1 MWVFGAV
8 WQTYIGSGMMRPGE
22 ALTLGPV
29 HAAHCHKPRP
39 SENIMQEQKMWLRIF
54 LTLTLVFST
63 AAGIAQERERGVIPN
78 TVYVGADGKFEADP
92 DTVLVT
98 FNISAQ
104 NDTLQAAND
113 RAKQA
118 AEQVRDLLRK
128 NGLDPKLAQIGQF
141 VVSPVYDYKN
151 PKRKLVGYR
160 VNSSIS
166 IKFKDFAKVGPLT
179 NDLFSLDVTDSQAVS
194 YILEDMDAAKVK
206 AVEDAMRKTRQLAQA
221 VAQSSSHTLGS
232 LSYASVDVSEP
243 GPIIRPMMKA
253 SAMAYGAA
261 APPPA
266 PTEEFTPQKITV
278 NSHVNAL
285 YNLQ

>member
-1 MWVFGAV
+1 
-8 WQTYIGSGMMRPGE
+8 
-22 ALTLGPV
+22 
-29 HAAHCHKPRP
+29 
-39 SENIMQEQKMWLRIF
+39 MQANKIWLRLSLI
-54 LTLTLVFST
+54 LALILC
-63 AAGIAQERERGVIPN
+63 AIAGMAQERERAVLPN

-92 DTVLVT
+92 DTVLVQ

-104 NDTLQAAND
+104 NETLQAASD

-128 NGLDPKLAQIGQF
+128 NGLDPKAAQIGQF

-151 PKRKLVGYR
+151 PKRKVVGYR

-166 IKFKDFAKVGPLT
+166 IKFKDFTKVGPIT
-179 NDLFSLDVTDSQAVS
+179 NDLSSLDVTDSQSVS

-206 AVEDAMRKTRQLAQA
+206 AVEDAMHKTRQLAQA
-221 VAQSSSHTLGS
+221 VAQSSSHALGT

-243 GPIIRPMMKA
+243 GPDHAADAHESLRHG
-253 SAMAYGAA
+253 SGCAA
-261 APPPA
+261 ACNRRIYA
-266 PTEEFTPQKITV
+266 QKITV